1 MLVDVSLR
9 KAERDG
15 KCGVIDF
22 SIITPA
28 AESYCAGAAK
38 QPLHAAKIREDAK
51 LLKYLQT
58 CKSID
63 DIHFEPFVVESGG
76 QLGERAQPRSIQE
89 DLQFNHPNYG
99 TKRILYCL
107 FLEI

>member
-9 KAERDG
+9 QAERDG

-28 AESYCAGAAK
+28 ADSYCAAAAK
-38 QPLHAAKIREDAK
+38 QPLHAAKIREESK
-51 LLKYLQT
+51 ILKY
-58 CKSID
+58 KNMD
-63 DIHFEPFVVESGG
+63 GIHFEPFVVESGG
-76 QLGERAQPRSIQE
+76 QLGVRAQEIKK

-99 TKRILYCL
+99 TKWILYSVL
-107 FLEI
+107 LEI